1 MNGPFI
7 VAYLISETLH
17 QWLDL
22 EDYDLY
28 IIMFLDIWANL
39 HRKLSFENNNY
50 DILCLITIKYYMKNS

>member
-1 MNGPFI
+1 M
-7 VAYLISETLH
+7 AYLIYETLH

-39 HRKLSFENNNY
+39 YCKLSFENNNY
-50 DILCLITIKYYMKNS
+50 DILCLITYQILHGK